1 MMALTVTP
9 YFAAIEPKV
18 SPDLTLYLKGVAV
31 AGAFDLGVEAR
42 GRGGVT
48 VTIRVVV
55 GNGTRINGDGDST
68 GLIAPGVEDGGGEA
82 GTFDTV
88 PALNAWLAKRP
99 RTRQKITNASTKLA
113 AATQ

>member
-9 YFAAIEPKV
+9 YFAAIEPRV
-18 SPDLTLYLKGVAV
+18 SPAFTLYLKGVAV
-31 AGAFDLGVEAR
+31 AAAFDFGVEVR
-42 GRGGVT
+42 GRGGVM

-55 GNGTRINGDGDST
+55 GNGTSINGEGDSN
-68 GLIAPGVEDGGGEA
+68 GLAAPSVEDGVEEGE
-82 GTFDTV
+82 TFDTV

-99 RTRQKITNASTKLA
+99 RTRQKMTNASTKLA